1 MDLRDSLN
9 AFYYSNALCD
19 LRMMNK
25 KFSSQNI
32 TYNSLLY
39 LELINSMQGKC
50 TASKLAEMLFISKP
64 GVTLKLNEL
73 ISQGLIKKIPNPED
87 HRQNL
92 LYVNEDAVPQYRV
105 YRQQDDLAV
114 KTITEKFS
122 KEDIEKFCAMLQIIT
137 DINYNETNDER

>member
-1 MDLRDSLN
+1 MKLRDALN

-25 KFSSQNI
+25 KFSNENV

-50 TASKLAEMLFISKP
+50 TASKLAEMLYISKP
-64 GVTLKLNEL
+64 GVTMKINEL
-73 ISQGLIKKIPNPED
+73 INQGLVIKVPNPED

-92 LYVNEDAVPQYRV
+92 LFVNEEAVPQYRV

-114 KTITEKFS
+114 KRITEDFS
-122 KEDIEKFCAMLQIIT
+122 AEDIEKFCSMLKIIT
-137 DINYNETNDER
+137 DINYNETNN